1 MNHEIEV
8 SNLMFNKTSNEEISF
23 KKYDINVDL
32 EEETSNEQKTVLKYS
47 IDLTS
52 NPKNSVINISGNTIL
67 SGEQSEIE
75 DFLKQENEKIPEI
88 VSLIYQELFPLMYII
103 SKNMKIPSPA
113 HTISQNNVKEP
124 EQKNEKLDM
133 SNDKPVETKPV
144 ETKPVETKPVET
156 KPVETKPVETKPV
169 ETKPTDSTKEVNEA
183 AQSINES
190 EDDKIKNN
198 MEPNVK
204 EEPNDEVKTQ

>member
-8 SNLMFNKTSNEEISF
+8 SNLMFNKTSNEEINF

-32 EEETSNEQKTVLKYS
+32 EEESSNDEKTVLKYS
-47 IDLTS
+47 LDLTS
-52 NPKNSVINISGNTIL
+52 NPKNAVINISGNTTL

-75 DFLKQENEKIPEI
+75 EYLKQEDEKTPEV

-133 SNDKPVETKPV
+133 SNDKPVETKL
-144 ETKPVETKPVET
+144 
-156 KPVETKPVETKPV
+156 
-169 ETKPTDSTKEVNEA
+169 TDSTKGVNEA

-190 EDDKIKNN
+190 EEDEIKNN
-198 MEPNVK
+198 MEPDVK
-204 EEPNDEVKTQ
+204 EEQNNEDKT